1 MARWNAQRDGTRR
14 AEWIEDGRLPELI
27 RRHNARHP
35 RDPQTLD
42 GYINHWVLRPFVIAK
57 GNRRGSVEMHAVVPP
72 GNVSH
77 RRAAELSGGSVLNLA
92 EDFSAPLAALG
103 DRIADTIAV
112 PLEPVLAGAIF
123 QPATLRVQV
132 DGRAVA
138 ADPRDGFT
146 YDPQGHIVRFHGES
160 KRRAQ
165 RAKIEI
171 SYEEHL

>member
-1 MARWNAQRDGTRR
+1 M
-14 AEWIEDGRLPELI
+14 
-27 RRHNARHP
+27 
-35 RDPQTLD
+35 
-42 GYINHWVLRPFVIAK
+42 RPSA
-57 GNRRGSVEMHAVVPP
+57 S
-72 GNVSH
+72 S
-77 RRAAELSGGSVLNLA
+77 AAELSGGSVLNLA

-103 DRIADTIAV
+103 DRIADSVAV
-112 PLEPVLAGAIF
+112 PLEPVLAGAMF

-138 ADPRDGFT
+138 ADPREGFT
-146 YDPQGHIVRFHGES
+146 YDPQGHTVRFHGES